1 MSTKVMVTDATG
13 LLGSRLVRMLVER
26 GEHVRAFVR
35 ATASTAMFEG
45 LPEDRLDIVQG
56 DIRIEHTV
64 YRGLAGCNRLYHV
77 AGHGERWSGR
87 SGELVEMSELGTA
100 ETLRAALKRGIEK
113 VVVTTGAAALGATD
127 TPIEMN
133 ESTQAAS
140 ESSGSIMTALR
151 KAEKVALEF
160 SKSKGLPVVIAM
172 PGTVVGPGDFE
183 PSAVG
188 EGILRYLAWT
198 SSLFDVPSSEGGVS
212 LVDAD
217 DAAAGH
223 IACMERGESGERYL
237 LGGENVTYDQ
247 FISLLSDTTGLPG
260 PGTKLSSGAL
270 AAWGKWNEARAAF
283 LGGTPL
289 FTADTAKDFG
299 GRYVWVS
306 SVKAQRALG
315 FETRNARQTMMRAVQ
330 WFLAHGKVPGAQTRR
345 RIEARAMT

>member
-13 LLGSRLVRMLVER
+13 LLGARLVRMLVER

-35 ATASTAMFEG
+35 ATTSTAPFEG
-45 LPEDRLDIVQG
+45 LPQDRLDIVQG
-56 DIRIEHTV
+56 DVRIEHTV

-87 SGELVEMSELGTA
+87 DGELVEMSEMGTS
-100 ETLRAALKRGIEK
+100 ETLLAAVKRGIEK

-133 ESTQAAS
+133 ESTLLATDPAGSYVTAA
-140 ESSGSIMTALR
+140 R
-151 KAEKVALEF
+151 RAEKVALEI
-160 SKSKGLPVVIAM
+160 SKSKGIPVVIAM
-172 PGTVVGPGDFE
+172 PGAVVGPGDFE
-183 PSAVG
+183 PSAIG

-198 SSLFDVPSSEGGVS
+198 STLFDIPSADGGVS
-212 LVDAD
+212 VVDAD

-223 IACMERGESGERYL
+223 IGCMERGESGERYL
-237 LGGENVTYDQ
+237 LGGDNITYDQ

-260 PGTKLSSGAL
+260 PGRKLSAGAL
-270 AAWGKWNEARAAF
+270 GAWGKWNELRAGF

-289 FTADTAKDFG
+289 FTGDTAKDFA

-306 SVKAQRALG
+306 STKAQRALG
-315 FETRNARQTMMRAVQ
+315 YETRNARQAVLRAVQ
-330 WFLAHGKVPGAQTRR
+330 WFLGHGKVPGAQTRR
-345 RIEARAMT
+345 RIEVRSMT